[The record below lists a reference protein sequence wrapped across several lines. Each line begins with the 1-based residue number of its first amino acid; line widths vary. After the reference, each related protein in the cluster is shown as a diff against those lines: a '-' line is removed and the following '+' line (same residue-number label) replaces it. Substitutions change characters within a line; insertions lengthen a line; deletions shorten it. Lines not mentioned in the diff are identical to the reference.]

1 MYILVLFGNLGN
13 YSVRLRCL
21 PSMQLVYQELI
32 SFSGIALGL
41 SQVRRS
47 NYLVAWLISLNRLL
61 YEMGLTRLPCSERL
75 LFYVVVGTGQSG
87 ANL

>member
-1 MYILVLFGNLGN
+1 MYILILFGNLRN

>member
-21 PSMQLVYQELI
+21 PSVQLVYEELV
-32 SFSGIALGL
+32 SLSGVAFGL

-61 YEMGLTRLPCSERL
+61 YEMGL
-75 LFYVVVGTGQSG
+75 
-87 ANL
+87 A

>member
-21 PSMQLVYQELI
+21 PSVQLFYEELV
-32 SFSGIALGL
+32 SLSGVAFGL

-61 YEMGLTRLPCSERL
+61 NEMGLARLP
-75 LFYVVVGTGQSG
+75 
-87 ANL
+87 

>member
-1 MYILVLFGNLGN
+1 MYILILFGNLRN

-21 PSMQLVYQELI
+21 PSVQLVYEKLV
-32 SFSGIALGL
+32 SLSGVAFGL

-61 YEMGLTRLPCSERL
+61 YEMGLARLPCSERL
-75 LFYVVVGTGQSG
+75 LFYVVVGVG
-87 ANL
+87 

>member
-13 YSVRLRCL
+13 YSIRLRCL
-21 PSMQLVYQELI
+21 PSVQLVYEELV
-32 SFSGIALGL
+32 SLSGVAFGL
-41 SQVRRS
+41 SQIRRS

>member
-21 PSMQLVYQELI
+21 PSVQLVYEELV
-32 SFSGIALGL
+32 SLSGVAFGL
-41 SQVRRS
+41 SQIRRS

-61 YEMGLTRLPCSERL
+61 NEMGLARLP
-75 LFYVVVGTGQSG
+75 
-87 ANL
+87 

>member
-13 YSVRLRCL
+13 YSIRLRCL
-21 PSMQLVYQELI
+21 PSVQLVYEELV
-32 SFSGIALGL
+32 SLSGVAFGL

>member
-21 PSMQLVYQELI
+21 PSVQLVYEELV
-32 SFSGIALGL
+32 SLSGVAFGL

-61 YEMGLTRLPCSERL
+61 NEMGLARLP
-75 LFYVVVGTGQSG
+75 
-87 ANL
+87 